1 MILMVA
7 LFSKNSTVEANNLK
21 NYNDYTDYTNIEN
34 IFKQYNNNV
43 RSIEINKSYNLA
55 EVIDNNLYVFIS
67 FSMGD
72 NMLSNYLKEA
82 QIIKQKYGIN
92 VIFVLNGFYKNSF
105 KETQLKVDNLL
116 KDLIEKQVAII
127 IDPIRFR
134 NYAIKKV
141 PTFLKN
147 IRQNEYDRVIG
158 AVSIRY
164 VLEIFNIKTDRGIDE

>member
-34 IFKQYNNNV
+34 IFKQYSNNV

-92 VIFVLNGFYKNSF
+92 VIFVLNG
-105 KETQLKVDNLL
+105 L
-116 KDLIEKQVAII
+116 
-127 IDPIRFR
+127 
-134 NYAIKKV
+134 
-141 PTFLKN
+141 
-147 IRQNEYDRVIG
+147 
-158 AVSIRY
+158 
-164 VLEIFNIKTDRGIDE
+164 